1 MPDTPLF
8 DPVTLFKQIL
18 DNTNDIVVITSAH
31 DLDCGG
37 PTILFV
43 NPAFTEVTGYTEAE
57 AIGMSPRMLRGPNTD
72 PATNAKIRAALE
84 AGQPIR
90 TEIENYAKD
99 GHTYWLDLN
108 IVPLRNDD
116 GQITHF
122 AAIQRDITA
131 WKNLEQELTRLA
143 TTDALT
149 GLRNR
154 RSFFD
159 VAAAEIARARR
170 YGEPLS
176 VITID
181 FDRFKLINDKYGH
194 AAGDATLVRFAEF
207 CRRHVREADLLARIG
222 GEEFAI
228 LLPTTPADQ
237 AAQLAERIRHAVH
250 EVTILADGHSFT
262 FTVSMGVAAYRNH
275 DEGLEALLRR
285 ADEALYRA
293 KETGRDRVCV
303 AEDGAPSAAIE
314 PIEPEAAAGG

>member
-1 MPDTPLF
+1 VPDTPPF

-18 DNTNDIVVITSAH
+18 DNTNDVVVITAAH

-57 AIGMSPRMLRGPNTD
+57 AIGMTPRMLRGPNTD
-72 PATNAKIRAALE
+72 PNTSAKIRAALE

-90 TEIENYAKD
+90 TEVQNYAKD
-99 GHTYWLDLN
+99 GHSYWADLN

-122 AAIQRDITA
+122 AAIQRDVSA

-159 VAAAEIARARR
+159 VGAAEVARARR

-194 AAGDATLVRFAEF
+194 AAGDTTLVRFAEF
-207 CRRHVREADLLARIG
+207 CRRHVREADLLARLG

-228 LLPTTPADQ
+228 LLPTTPPDQ
-237 AAQLAERIRHAVH
+237 AAQLAERIRHAVR

-262 FTVSMGVAAYRNH
+262 FTVSMGVAAYRSH
-275 DEGLEALLRR
+275 DAGLEALLRR

-293 KETGRDRVCV
+293 KETGRDRICV
-303 AEDGAPSAAIE
+303 AEDMDPAE
-314 PIEPEAAAGG
+314 PLEAAAASGG